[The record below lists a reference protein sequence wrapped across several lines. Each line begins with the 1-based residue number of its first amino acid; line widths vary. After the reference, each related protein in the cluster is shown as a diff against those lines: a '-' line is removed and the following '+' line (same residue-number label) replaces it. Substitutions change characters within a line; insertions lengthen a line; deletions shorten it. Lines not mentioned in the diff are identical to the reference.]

1 MLKIESITENED
13 GSADVSLNMDYDTLV
28 AFAKIGLLKAMT
40 DAAETVAPTPP
51 AEEFPKM
58 SWSGKRGGLPCI
70 SHLPTYMCPGCDC
83 WKSTRAFSS

>member
-40 DAAETVAPTPP
+40 DAAEEV
-51 AEEFPKM
+51 EIPKEV
-58 SWSGKRGGLPCI
+58 WSNQDKKKPIPCGTANPY
-70 SHLPTYMCPGCDC
+70 SMCDGCDC
-83 WKSTRAFSS
+83 WKIVRAYSS